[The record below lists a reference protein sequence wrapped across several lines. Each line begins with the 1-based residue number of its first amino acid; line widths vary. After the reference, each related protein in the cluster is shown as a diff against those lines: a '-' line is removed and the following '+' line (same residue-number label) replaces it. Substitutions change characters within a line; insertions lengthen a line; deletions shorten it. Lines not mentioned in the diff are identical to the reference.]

1 MEVLPAIVESMQS
14 VYFPAYIATLGS
26 VCVFTS
32 VGVQGSFCCH
42 IPSFYGPFCEN
53 GSEDKVAC

>member
-1 MEVLPAIVESMQS
+1 MEVLPAIVETMQS

-32 VGVQGSFCCH
+32 VGVQGSFCRQ
-42 IPSFYGPFCEN
+42 IPSFYGPL
-53 GSEDKVAC
+53 